1 MTSTPAQSQSFEFVK
16 EPEKDTETSKNTETT
31 WSGLSFLGPRFP
43 SLPPSSGDTHSPR
56 VEERRMVES
65 LRQITEDE
73 LKTITHLEGDIHE
86 TIYGNRTNQ
95 APCSLLTDNQVV
107 AASQYPSLLPGILKE
122 RIAVM
127 HQVLDMM
134 AETKNHHIE
143 TLKHLQIKTKQ
154 NAKETHEHDDEDNAG
169 WDRPDVDE
177 QERRRISDRLA
188 GKNRHDYSKLH
199 RHGFEY

>member
-1 MTSTPAQSQSFEFVK
+1 MYEEINERPPATTKPLYHFEVSRQYRPVFEKPQMTSTPAQSQSFEFVR
-16 EPEKDTETSKNTETT
+16 EPEKDKETSKNTETT

-86 TIYGNRTNQ
+86 TIYGSRTNQ

-107 AASQYPSLLPGILKE
+107 AASQYPSLLPGSLKE

-143 TLKHLQIKTKQ
+143 T
-154 NAKETHEHDDEDNAG
+154 
-169 WDRPDVDE
+169 
-177 QERRRISDRLA
+177 
-188 GKNRHDYSKLH
+188 
-199 RHGFEY
+199 GFLSPTDCTS